1 MKALKDW
8 LPEFSRQKTVWGP
21 MSKPQVGLSQ
31 PTALVLGVNN
41 QIGRKTLLLTKSE
54 AKTPEFYANTEPV
67 LRTLL
72 LTKSE
77 AKTPEF
83 DTS

>member
-1 MKALKDW
+1 MEQSYGFPSNYFQNNANTE
-8 LPEFSRQKTVWGP
+8 P
-21 MSKPQVGLSQ
+21 
-31 PTALVLGVNN
+31 VL
-41 QIGRKTLLLTKSE
+41 RTLLLTKSE
-54 AKTPEFYANTEPV
+54 AITPEFDANTEPV

-83 DTS
+83 DAS

>member
-1 MKALKDW
+1 MERSYEFPSNYFKNKYLLIGHLWELYYKGLDANT
-8 LPEFSRQKTVWGP
+8 LP
-21 MSKPQVGLSQ
+21 
-31 PTALVLGVNN
+31 VL
-41 QIGRKTLLLTKSE
+41 RTLFLTKSE
-54 AKTPEFYANTEPV
+54 AKTPEFDANTEPV

-83 DTS
+83 DAN

>member
-1 MKALKDW
+1 LSKYWACTKNFDFDKNEAKT
-8 LPEFSRQKTVWGP
+8 PEFDANT
-21 MSKPQVGLSQ
+21 KP
-31 PTALVLGVNN
+31 VL
-41 QIGRKTLLLTKSE
+41 RTLLLTKSE
-54 AKTPEFYANTEPV
+54 AKTPEFDANTEPV

-83 DTS
+83 DAS